1 MSTKRP
7 EFPTIQ
13 IKARLSG
20 GDQEFH
26 VESELSVIDVQ
37 AEMLSMLMEM

>member
-1 MSTKRP
+1 MNTERA

-13 IKARLSG
+13 MKGG

-26 VESELSVIDVQ
+26 VESEMSVIDIQ
-37 AEMLSMLMEM
+37 AEMLSMLMEI